1 MKLPNA
7 AVLSPTA
14 IIRSHYAGISLR
26 GNCRTIEFRAD
37 AAHPQGLRGVDY
49 ATADR
54 VISLKETHRISV
66 QQAVAKS
73 A

>member
-7 AVLSPTA
+7 AVLSRTA
-14 IIRSHYAGISLR
+14 IVRSHAGGSLR
-26 GNCRTIEFRAD
+26 GNCRTIEFRSD
-37 AAHPQGLRGVDY
+37 AEHPQGRRGVDY

-54 VISLKETHRISV
+54 IISLKETHRISV

-73 A
+73 S